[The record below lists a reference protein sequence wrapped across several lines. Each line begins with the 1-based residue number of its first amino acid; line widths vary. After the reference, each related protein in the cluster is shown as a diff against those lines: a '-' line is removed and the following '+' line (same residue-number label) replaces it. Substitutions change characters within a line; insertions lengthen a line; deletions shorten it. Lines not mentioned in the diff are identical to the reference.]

1 MCLCFIMPV
10 MQRHGRCKRLG
21 TCLVVKPYASC
32 VVSLQHVSIFHYTG
46 GARAWMMQAP
56 WYLTCG
62 EAAYVMWRCCC
73 CFLKSLNCT

>member
-1 MCLCFIMPV
+1 MSMFHYAGDAKAWTRQTLD
-10 MQRHGRCKRLG
+10 

-32 VVSLQHVSIFHYTG
+32 VVNLQHVSMFHYAG

-56 WYLTCG
+56 WYLPCG

-73 CFLKSLNCT
+73 CLLKSLNCT